1 MERREELHR
10 HGCSIAKQ
18 TILTTHPSGLQTRV
32 SVELANFDALC
43 LHTECKS
50 NAKRPWDG
58 SPFLARRGLTGGVS
72 AHATPVLGRRSDLVN
87 EGRLSQQCTPVMR
100 RREVLDSPGGSPLLS
115 RRADV
120 EEEDCSGV
128 DNSVISGWLKFR
140 DNKRGREFYETSKK
154 MSVSVLDYKRGKS
167 LRDVFGRVLP
177 PDTPRTGNEL
187 PKVIS
192 VYSM

>member
-43 LHTECKS
+43 VHSECKPS
-50 NAKRPWDG
+50 PKRMWEG
-58 SPFLARRGLTGGVS
+58 SPFGGRRGTLGGVS
-72 AHATPVLGRRSDLVN
+72 AHATPVLGRRSDAVN

-100 RREVLDSPGGSPLLS
+100 RREVMDSPGGSPLLS
-115 RRADV
+115 RRGGD
-120 EEEDCSGV
+120 EEEGCGV

-140 DNKRGREFYETSKK
+140 DNKR
-154 MSVSVLDYKRGKS
+154 VSGYRILICYTKSCVLRF
-167 LRDVFGRVLP
+167 VFCRKLFI
-177 PDTPRTGNEL
+177 DFL
-187 PKVIS
+187 IS
-192 VYSM
+192 RSQ

>member
-43 LHTECKS
+43 MHSECKS
-50 NAKRPWDG
+50 PAKRPMWEN
-58 SPFLARRGLTGGVS
+58 SPFLSRRGILGGVS
-72 AHATPVLGRRSDLVN
+72 AHGTPVLGRRSDAVN

-100 RREVLDSPGGSPLLS
+100 RREVIDSPGGSPLPV
-115 RRADV
+115 RRGESEDP
-120 EEEDCSGV
+120 EEGSDV

-140 DNKRGREFYETSKK
+140 DNKRVSD
-154 MSVSVLDYKRGKS
+154 SV
-167 LRDVFGRVLP
+167 
-177 PDTPRTGNEL
+177 
-187 PKVIS
+187 
-192 VYSM
+192 

>member
-43 LHTECKS
+43 YHAECKGS
-50 NAKRPWDG
+50 PKRQWEG
-58 SPFLARRGLTGGVS
+58 SPFLGRRSLLGGVS
-72 AHATPVLGRRSDLVN
+72 AHATPVLGRKSDAVK

-100 RREVLDSPGGSPLLS
+100 RREVIDSPGGSPLLS
-115 RRADV
+115 RRLDD
-120 EEEDCSGV
+120 EESDYDL

-140 DNKRGREFYETSKK
+140 DNKR
-154 MSVSVLDYKRGKS
+154 VSVK
-167 LRDVFGRVLP
+167 
-177 PDTPRTGNEL
+177 
-187 PKVIS
+187 
-192 VYSM
+192 

>member
-1 MERREELHR
+1 MERREEVHR

-43 LHTECKS
+43 LHAECKTTS
-50 NAKRPWDG
+50 KRPWEG
-58 SPFLARRGLTGGVS
+58 SPFTARRGLLGGVS

-100 RREVLDSPGGSPLLS
+100 RREILDSPGGSPLLS
-115 RRADV
+115 RRSEV
-120 EEEDCSGV
+120 EEEDCDV

-140 DNKRGREFYETSKK
+140 DNKRVSGLAFTIFY
-154 MSVSVLDYKRGKS
+154 VWRG
-167 LRDVFGRVLP
+167 
-177 PDTPRTGNEL
+177 
-187 PKVIS
+187 I
-192 VYSM
+192 

>member
-43 LHTECKS
+43 VQSECK
-50 NAKRPWDG
+50 G
-58 SPFLARRGLTGGVS
+58 SPKRMWEGTPFGMRRGILGGVS
-72 AHATPVLGRRSDLVN
+72 AHATPVLGRRSDAVN

-100 RREVLDSPGGSPLLS
+100 RREVLDSPAGSPLLS
-115 RRADV
+115 RRGEEEV
-120 EEEDCSGV
+120 EEGCDV

-140 DNKRGREFYETSKK
+140 DNKR
-154 MSVSVLDYKRGKS
+154 
-167 LRDVFGRVLP
+167 
-177 PDTPRTGNEL
+177 
-187 PKVIS
+187 
-192 VYSM
+192 